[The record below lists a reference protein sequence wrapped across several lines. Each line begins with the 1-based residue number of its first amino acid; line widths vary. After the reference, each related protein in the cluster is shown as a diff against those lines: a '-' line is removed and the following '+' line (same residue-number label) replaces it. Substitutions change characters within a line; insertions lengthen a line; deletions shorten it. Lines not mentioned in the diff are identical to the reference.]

1 MNYKNLTKKS
11 EDLKRRWLED
21 ICKEYP
27 SHTLTYVPMLTD
39 KKAGKAAVVAKEQRE
54 EIVESFL
61 TDMSERVTNKVK
73 VYGQSNIYKKDP
85 LEQMDYF
92 RYMLEEHKLD
102 AREKEIFFIDPDSG
116 FYEDGIVSRVGE
128 TDDKKHIS
136 MPHIKLLLFNI
147 ENPPPRPS
155 TPPPPPNPLPTCV
168 RYFSLP
174 LAPQPCS
181 APPSLEA
188 LLAAVRTHPSKPK
201 RMVFNHPPTSAVL
214 VCPTLRCTKTL
225 IHWVQAPPSR

>member
-102 AREKEIFFIDPDSG
+102 AGEKEIFFIDPDSG

-147 ENPPPRPS
+147 ENPPIIVCYQYNNRPKQTARIEAGIKVS
-155 TPPPPPNPLPTCV
+155 IEGLGISFNCTSYVSSASYRQAKFFIFKYNP
-168 RYFSLP
+168 
-174 LAPQPCS
+174 S
-181 APPSLEA
+181 AL
-188 LLAAVRTHPSKPK
+188 
-201 RMVFNHPPTSAVL
+201 
-214 VCPTLRCTKTL
+214 
-225 IHWVQAPPSR
+225 